1 MDLVELE
8 LVRHLYPSIIE
19 KVFAQLKFGA
29 TSTATTKNTTS
40 VFKPSIFISREPGS
54 GGRPV
59 AEMVAQKLGFE
70 LFDEKLV
77 EAVSKSA
84 KLRKDLVRS
93 VDEKHRGV
101 IVDIV
106 QSLLNPDYVSD
117 MTYIRHVVKVI
128 LARAQKGKVVILGR
142 GGNFIVPPERS
153 LRVRIQA
160 PYKNRVAWAIQFEH
174 IDIDQAKE
182 NIAKADE
189 ERKQFV
195 RQYFNKNVSNANYY
209 DLVINTANMK
219 LVDARDLIV
228 FAFKRKFGIK

>member
-1 MDLVELE
+1 MV
-8 LVRHLYPSIIE
+8 IE
-19 KVFAQLKFGA
+19 KVFAQLKFR
-29 TSTATTKNTTS
+29 TATITTKKSMVNA
-40 VFKPSIFISREPGS
+40 FKPSITISREPGS

-59 AEMVAQKLGFE
+59 AEMVAKKLGFE

-93 VDEKHRGV
+93 VDEKHRGM
-101 IVDIV
+101 IVDLV
-106 QSLLNPDYVSD
+106 QSLLDPDYVSD
-117 MTYIRHVVKVI
+117 MTYIRHVVRVI
-128 LARAQKGKVVILGR
+128 LTRAQRGKVVILGR
-142 GGNFIVPPERS
+142 GGNFIVPPEHS

-160 PYKNRVAWAIQFEH
+160 PYKDRVAWAIQFEH

-182 NIAKADE
+182 NMAKADE

-219 LVDARDLIV
+219 LENARDLII
-228 FAFKRKFGIK
+228 FAFKKKFGIK